1 LLIWVACHKSKQY
14 AIRHLAFLSK
24 LLGVYS
30 RCCLGRLACSGCA
43 FGRRVL
49 VVFSTI
55 VLAKTVLIRR
65 YLVAYANIFSPR
77 LSLLSKLRLFDFRAF
92 CRCFWLRPGI
102 VFWFNHTYQMEHR
115 AVLEADSI
123 ELAFRDRKIL
133 QNIYLKISQNQ
144 ITALLGRNGG
154 GKSCLLQIIFGT
166 LTPTHKSVRWN
177 GQYVES
183 PYQKLGLVRY
193 LPQHP
198 LTPSSMSVEKA
209 FEWYGI
215 NPDIINYE
223 KMSLLKDQR
232 MGQLSGGERRFLET
246 LMILLSP
253 VQFVFLDEPFSHL
266 SPIYVEHLKIIIQ
279 AQKSQKGILIT
290 DHLYRDVLDIADQ
303 TYLLQNG
310 TTYLLSNP
318 RQELIDRGYIPE

>member
-1 LLIWVACHKSKQY
+1 
-14 AIRHLAFLSK
+14 
-24 LLGVYS
+24 
-30 RCCLGRLACSGCA
+30 
-43 FGRRVL
+43 
-49 VVFSTI
+49 
-55 VLAKTVLIRR
+55 
-65 YLVAYANIFSPR
+65 
-77 LSLLSKLRLFDFRAF
+77 
-92 CRCFWLRPGI
+92 
-102 VFWFNHTYQMEHR
+102 MEHL

-123 ELAFRDRKIL
+123 ELSFDGRKIL
-133 QNIYLKISQNQ
+133 QNIYLKIPHHQV
-144 ITALLGRNGG
+144 TAVLGRNGG

-166 LTPTHKSVRWN
+166 LAPTYKSVRWN

-183 PYQKLGLVRY
+183 PYQKRGLVRY

-198 LTPSSMSVEKA
+198 LTPSSMRVKEA

-215 NPDIINYE
+215 HADTIGYE
-223 KMSLLKDQR
+223 KISLLKDQR

-253 VQFVFLDEPFSHL
+253 VQFVLLDEPFSHL
-266 SPIYVEHLKIIIQ
+266 SPIYVEQLKTIIQ
-279 AQKSQKGILIT
+279 EQKAKKGILIT

-310 TTYLLSNP
+310 ATYLLTNP